1 MRVDTEGH
9 TDKEEESNLM
19 GEYSAEKG
27 RVQMLRDRAGTKV
40 STPVT
45 CINLCIDREDDVL
58 VCRTG
63 PGEHTRNT
71 AVCGGGGEGDGEED
85 RGISTGGVED
95 KDDIAPCTNQ
105 SDIHSQKTMMLKK
118 TDTTYSVLASRSRTI
133 DGTRQEIVTP
143 EAAWQ
148 RLYKS

>member
-1 MRVDTEGH
+1 
-9 TDKEEESNLM
+9 
-19 GEYSAEKG
+19 
-27 RVQMLRDRAGTKV
+27 MLRERAGTKV
-40 STPVT
+40 STAVT
-45 CINLCIDREDDVL
+45 HINLCIDREDDVL

-71 AVCGGGGEGDGEED
+71 AVCGEGGGEED
-85 RGISTGGVED
+85 RGISTSGVED

-148 RLYKS
+148 S